1 MLLSIIQ
8 GIFNKKKSDT
18 ALNEL
23 VWKAKTGDE
32 KVMNDLL
39 IAFTPFMKKTA
50 SFVCD
55 RFIDESD
62 EEFSVAMVGFHEA
75 VLKYK
80 PEENASLKTFA
91 HLIIKRRLID
101 HIRKEAVRNANV
113 LLSID
118 DDEGDNDRNYAFDE
132 SSIFTYSE
140 ERQAEE
146 RREELAEYARVLE
159 EFGLSFRELAEV
171 SPKHAD
177 SRRTAFQIAQII
189 AETPEFG
196 KHLMENKRLPMKQLE
211 DIVEVSRKTIER
223 HRKYIIAVTLL
234 LNNDFTYIKEYV
246 KGELI

>member
-1 MLLSIIQ
+1 MLLTIIQ
-8 GIFNKKKSDT
+8 GVFNKKSDT
-18 ALNEL
+18 ALIEL
-23 VWKAKTGDE
+23 VWKAKSGDE

-50 SFVCD
+50 SFVCN
-55 RFIDESD
+55 RFIDETD
-62 EEFSVAMVGFHEA
+62 EEFSIAMVGFHEA

-91 HLIIKRRLID
+91 HLIMKRRLID

-118 DDEGDNDRNYAFDE
+118 DDDNANSHEYAFDE
-132 SSIFTYSE
+132 SSIYSYSE
-140 ERQAEE
+140 ERRAKE
-146 RREELAEYARVLE
+146 RREEMAEYSRLLE
-159 EFGLSFRELAEV
+159 EYGLSFRELAAV

-189 AETPEFG
+189 AETPEFNEY
-196 KHLMENKRLPMKQLE
+196 LMENKRIPMKQLE
-211 DIVEVSRKTIER
+211 EIVEVSRKTIER

-234 LNNDFTYIKEYV
+234 LKNEFTYIKEYL

>member
-8 GIFNKKKSDT
+8 GIINKKSDT

-23 VWKAKTGDE
+23 VGKAKTGDE

-50 SFVCD
+50 SFVCN

-80 PEENASLKTFA
+80 PEENASLKTFS
-91 HLIIKRRLID
+91 HLIMKRRLID

-118 DDEGDNDRNYAFDE
+118 DDGDETTREYAFDE
-132 SSIFTYSE
+132 SSIFSYSE
-140 ERQAEE
+140 ERQATE
-146 RREELAEYARVLE
+146 RREELVEYSRLLE
-159 EFGLSFRELAEV
+159 EYGLSFSELAAV

-177 SRRTAFQIAQII
+177 SRKTAFQIAQII
-189 AETPEFG
+189 AETPEFYT
-196 KHLMENKRLPMKQLE
+196 HLIENKRLPMKQLE

>member
-8 GIFNKKKSDT
+8 GIFNKKSDT

-32 KVMNDLL
+32 KVINDLL

-50 SFVCD
+50 SFVCN
-55 RFIDESD
+55 RFRDESD
-62 EEFSVAMVGFHEA
+62 QEFSVALVGFHEA
-75 VLKYK
+75 VLKFK
-80 PEENASLKTFA
+80 PDDKASLQTFA

-101 HIRKEAVRNANV
+101 HIRKETLRNEKI

-118 DDEGDNDRNYAFDE
+118 DDGDEKTNDYAFDE
-132 SSIFTYSE
+132 SSISSYSE
-140 ERQAEE
+140 EQRAAE
-146 RREELAEYARVLE
+146 RRDEMVEYGRLLQE
-159 EFGLSFRELAEV
+159 YGLSFRELAEV
-171 SPKHAD
+171 SPKHSD
-177 SRRTAFQIAQII
+177 SRKIALHIAQII
-189 AETPEFG
+189 AETPEFY
-196 KHLMENKRLPMKQLE
+196 KYLTENKRLPIKRLE

-234 LNNDFTYIKEYV
+234 LNHDLTYIKEYV

>member
-8 GIFNKKKSDT
+8 GIFNKKSNT
-18 ALNEL
+18 ALIEL
-23 VWKAKTGDE
+23 VCKAKSGDE

-50 SFVCD
+50 SFVCN
-55 RFIDESD
+55 RFIDDSD

-75 VLKYK
+75 VLKYE

-91 HLIIKRRLID
+91 HLIMKRRLID

-118 DDEGDNDRNYAFDE
+118 NDGDSNTSEYIFDE
-132 SSIFTYSE
+132 TSIFSYSE
-140 ERQAEE
+140 ERQAAE
-146 RREELAEYARVLE
+146 RREEMTEYGRLLRE
-159 EFGLSFRELAEV
+159 YGLSFRELATV

-177 SRRTAFQIAQII
+177 SRKTAFQIAQII
-189 AETPEFG
+189 AETPEFY
-196 KHLMENKRLPMKQLE
+196 KHLLENKRLPMKQLE

-234 LNNDFTYIKEYV
+234 LNHDFKYIQEYV

>member
-8 GIFNKKKSDT
+8 GIFNKKSDT

-23 VWKAKTGDE
+23 VCKAKTGDE

-50 SFVCD
+50 SFVCN

-80 PEENASLKTFA
+80 LEENASLKTFA
-91 HLIIKRRLID
+91 HLIMKRRLID

-118 DDEGDNDRNYAFDE
+118 DDGDEKTREYAFDE
-132 SSIFTYSE
+132 SSIFSYSE
-140 ERQAEE
+140 ERQATE
-146 RREELAEYARVLE
+146 RREELSEYSRLLQDY
-159 EFGLSFRELAEV
+159 GLSFSELAEV

-177 SRRTAFQIAQII
+177 SRKTAFQIAQII
-189 AETPEFG
+189 AETPDFYT
-196 KHLMENKRLPMKQLE
+196 HLTENKRLPMKQLE

>member
-8 GIFNKKKSDT
+8 GIFNKKSDT

-50 SFVCD
+50 SFVCN

-62 EEFSVAMVGFHEA
+62 EEFSVTMVGFHEA
-75 VLKYK
+75 VLNYDPK
-80 PEENASLKTFA
+80 ENASLHTFA

-118 DDEGDNDRNYAFDE
+118 NDEDASTHEYAFDE
-132 SSIFTYSE
+132 SSILSYSE
-140 ERQAEE
+140 ERRAEE
-146 RREELAEYARVLE
+146 RREEMAEYATLLKE
-159 EFGLSFRELAEV
+159 YGLSFRELAEV

-177 SRRTAFQIAQII
+177 SRKTAFQIAQII
-189 AETPEFG
+189 VETPEFTN
-196 KHLMENKRLPMKQLE
+196 HLIENKRLPMKQLE
-211 DIVEVSRKTIER
+211 HIVEVSRKTIER
-223 HRKYIIAVTLL
+223 HRKYIIAVVLL

>member
-18 ALNEL
+18 ALIEL

-32 KVMNDLL
+32 KIMNELL

-62 EEFSVAMVGFHEA
+62 EEFSVALVGFHEA

-91 HLIIKRRLID
+91 HLIMKRRLID

-118 DDEGDNDRNYAFDE
+118 GEGDAKTHEYAFDE
-132 SSIFTYSE
+132 SSIFSYSE
-140 ERQAEE
+140 ERHAEE
-146 RREELAEYARVLE
+146 RREELVEYAKLLKDY
-159 EFGLSFRELAEV
+159 GLSFRELAEV

-177 SRRTAFQIAQII
+177 SRKTAFQVAQII
-189 AETPEFG
+189 AETPEFT
-196 KHLMENKRLPMKQLE
+196 KHLEENKRLPMKQLE
-211 DIVEVSRKTIER
+211 EIVEVSRKTIER

-234 LNNDFTYIKEYV
+234 LTNDFTYIKEYV

>member
-1 MLLSIIQ
+1 MLLTIIQ
-8 GIFNKKKSDT
+8 GIFNKKSDT
-18 ALNEL
+18 ALTEL

-32 KVMNDLL
+32 KVMNELL

-62 EEFSVAMVGFHEA
+62 EEFSIAMVGFHEA
-75 VLKYK
+75 VLIYD
-80 PEENASLKTFA
+80 PEEKASLTTFA
-91 HLIIKRRLID
+91 HLIMKRRLID

-118 DDEGDNDRNYAFDE
+118 DDGDAMAHEYAFDK

-140 ERQAEE
+140 ERQASE
-146 RREELAEYARVLE
+146 RREEMAEYSRLLAEY
-159 EFGLSFRELAEV
+159 GLSFRELAAV

-177 SRRTAFQIAQII
+177 SRKTAFQIAQII
-189 AETPEFG
+189 AETPEFYE
-196 KHLMENKRLPMKQLE
+196 HLMENKRLPIKQLE
-211 DIVEVSRKTIER
+211 HIVEVSRKTIER

-234 LNNDFTYIKEYV
+234 LNHNFTYLKEYV

>member
-8 GIFNKKKSDT
+8 GIFNKKKSD
-18 ALNEL
+18 AELNEL

-50 SFVCD
+50 SFICN
-55 RFIDESD
+55 RFIEDND
-62 EEFSVAMVGFHEA
+62 EEFSVVLVGFHEA
-75 VLKYK
+75 VLRYK
-80 PEENASLKTFA
+80 PEENASLQTFA
-91 HLIIKRRLID
+91 HLIMKRRLID
-101 HIRKEAVRNANV
+101 HLRKEAARNANV

-118 DDEGDNDRNYAFDE
+118 DEEGENDRNFAFDE
-132 SSIFTYSE
+132 SSIVTYSE

-146 RREELAEYARVLE
+146 RREELAEYNKLLHG
-159 EFGLSFRELAEV
+159 FGLSFKELAEV

-177 SRRTAFQIAQII
+177 SRKTAIQIAQII
-189 AETPEFG
+189 AETPEFTM
-196 KHLMENKRLPMKQLE
+196 HLIENKKLPMKQLE

-234 LNNDFTYIKEYV
+234 LNNDFTYLKEYV

>member
-8 GIFNKKKSDT
+8 GIFNKKTDT

-23 VWKAKTGDE
+23 VWKAKNGDE

-39 IAFTPFMKKTA
+39 IAFSPFMKKTA
-50 SFVCD
+50 SFVCN

-62 EEFSVAMVGFHEA
+62 EEFSIAMVGFHEA
-75 VLKYK
+75 VLKYDPK
-80 PEENASLKTFA
+80 EKTSLTTFA
-91 HLIIKRRLID
+91 HLIMKRRLID
-101 HIRKEAVRNANV
+101 HLRKEAVRNANV

-118 DDEGDNDRNYAFDE
+118 VDEKTHSSECAFDE
-132 SSIFTYSE
+132 SSIFSYSE
-140 ERQAEE
+140 ERRTKE
-146 RREELAEYARVLE
+146 RQEELAEYSRLLDE
-159 EFGLSFRELAEV
+159 YGLSFRKLAAI

-177 SRRTAFQIAQII
+177 ARKTAFQIAQII
-189 AETPEFG
+189 AETPEFY
-196 KHLMENKRLPMKQLE
+196 KHLTENKRLPIKQLE

-234 LNNDFTYIKEYV
+234 LNHDFIYIKEYV

>member
-1 MLLSIIQ
+1 MLLSILQ
-8 GIFNKKKSDT
+8 GIFNKKKSDI
-18 ALNEL
+18 ALDEL

-62 EEFSVAMVGFHEA
+62 EEFSVALAGFHEA
-75 VLKYK
+75 VLHYK

-91 HLIIKRRLID
+91 HLIMKRRLID
-101 HIRKEAVRNANV
+101 HIRKEAVRNTNV

-118 DDEGDNDRNYAFDE
+118 DEEGGHDRHYAFDE
-132 SSIFTYSE
+132 SSIFMFSE
-140 ERQAEE
+140 EQRAEE
-146 RREELAEYARVLE
+146 RREELAEYSRLLQR
-159 EFGLSFRELAEV
+159 FGLSFRELAEV

-177 SRRTAFQIAQII
+177 SRKTAFQIAQII
-189 AETPEFG
+189 AETPEFTR
-196 KHLMENKRLPMKQLE
+196 HLMENNRLPIKQLE
-211 DIVEVSRKTIER
+211 EVVEVSRKTIER

-234 LNNDFTYIKEYV
+234 LNNNFTYIKEYV